1 MLAPAG
7 PDRQHY
13 EPVSSAAPPNASSL
27 PWPSGA
33 LTLAATTAAN
43 GQQATGWITEAR
55 GYFKATNTGINT
67 VTATQRR
74 PMVTQRAEGDRRKGD
89 DRQRRLAGAGD
100 SCSNRDGHPDRHDP
114 RALPHSNGK
123 DGMEA
128 NAVT

>member
-43 GQQATGWITEAR
+43 GQQATGWIIGSTR
-55 GYFKATNTGINT
+55 LHL
-67 VTATQRR
+67 
-74 PMVTQRAEGDRRKGD
+74 GDQHRKQLSH
-89 DRQRRLAGAGD
+89 RYAGAP
-100 SCSNRDGHPDRHDP
+100 DGNS
-114 RALPHSNGK
+114 AC
-123 DGMEA
+123 
-128 NAVT
+128 